1 MLRQQE
7 FVGTYMQLTLV
18 DSGLFS
24 TEFVPGG
31 NDLWTSLHMVES
43 LLTTCITP

>member
-1 MLRQQE
+1 
-7 FVGTYMQLTLV
+7 MQLTLV

-31 NDLWTSLHMVES
+31 NDLWTTLYMVES
-43 LLTTCITP
+43 FDHLHNALETVYSSACTI